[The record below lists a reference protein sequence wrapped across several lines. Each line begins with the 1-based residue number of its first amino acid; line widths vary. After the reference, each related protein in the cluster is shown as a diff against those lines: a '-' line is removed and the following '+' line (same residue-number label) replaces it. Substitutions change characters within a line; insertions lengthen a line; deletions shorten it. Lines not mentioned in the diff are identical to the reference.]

1 MSEEVLRVDNRNDES
16 SPCCWKTSRVCK
28 PNLHMCL
35 SVFALRLQMAP
46 KVSINSVVAILNV
59 VRAVVQSVEALCY
72 MPEGRGF
79 DSRWCH

>member
-1 MSEEVLRVDNRNDES
+1 
-16 SPCCWKTSRVCK
+16 
-28 PNLHMCL
+28 
-35 SVFALRLQMAP
+35 MAP